1 MKKLVLF
8 VLALPLA
15 MAWAQ
20 SPFDGTWKADLSKLK
35 FPEKPDVLLLKD
47 GRYKCSTCIPTKID
61 VAADGQDQKVTGNP
75 YMDMMSVKIEDPKT
89 VEITAKKDGKVVGKE
104 RDVVSDDGN
113 QFTSDWTGRNTPDSP
128 EMSVKA
134 VHTRVAK
141 GPSGA
146 HALSGSWRTEKAT
159 DASESISTVTFKGM
173 DNGLEMSQTNGIS
186 YSAKF
191 DGKDYPYKGDPGIT
205 NVSLK
210 RIDDHHVQE
219 SDKENGK
226 TVVVVDMTVAPD
238 GRTITSVINDERAGT
253 TFTVVSDKQ

>member
-1 MKKLVLF
+1 MKKLMLI
-8 VLALPLA
+8 VLALPVTI
-15 MAWAQ
+15 AWAQ
-20 SPFDGTWKADLSKLK
+20 SSFDGTWKADLSKLK
-35 FPEKPDVLLLKD
+35 FPEKPDVFVLKD
-47 GRYKCSTCIPTKID
+47 GRYQCPTCIPTKID

-75 YMDMMSVKIEDPKT
+75 YIDTLSVKIEDPKT

-104 RDVVSDDGN
+104 RDVVSEDGN
-113 QFTSDWTGRNTPDSP
+113 QFTSDWTGRNSPDSP

-141 GPSGA
+141 APADA

-159 DASESISTVTFKGM
+159 DVSESLTIVTFKGIE
-173 DNGLEMSQTNGIS
+173 NGLEMSQTNGIS

-191 DGKDYPYKGDPGIT
+191 DGRDYPYKGDPGIT
-205 NVSLK
+205 TVSLK
-210 RIDDHHVQE
+210 RIDDRHVQE

-226 TVVVVDMTVAPD
+226 TVVVADMTVAPD
-238 GRTITSVINDERAGT
+238 GHTMTTVINDKRAGT

>member
-1 MKKLVLF
+1 MKKLILVAI
-8 VLALPLA
+8 ALPLTI
-15 MAWAQ
+15 AWAQ

-35 FPEKPDVLLLKD
+35 FPEKPDVFLLKD

-61 VAADGQDQKVTGNP
+61 VAADGQDHKVSGNP
-75 YMDMMSVKIEDPKT
+75 YIDTMSVKIEDPRT
-89 VEITAKKDGKVVGKE
+89 VEAIAKKDGKVVGKE
-104 RDVVSDDGN
+104 RDVVSEDGN

-146 HALSGSWRTEKAT
+146 HAISGSWRTEKAT
-159 DASESISTVTFKGM
+159 DASESISTITFKGI
-173 DNGLEMSQTNGIS
+173 DNGLQMSQANGIS

-191 DGKDYPYKGDPGIT
+191 DGKDYPYKGDPGVT
-205 NVSLK
+205 SVSLH
-210 RIDDHHVQE
+210 RIDDRHVQE

-226 TVVVVDMTVAPD
+226 TVVVVDITVAPD
-238 GRTITSVINDERAGT
+238 GRTMTSVINDKRAGT